1 MNAESMKLPNYLLL
15 LETVAVETTT
25 TVIIGSTRKKPID
38 DDLLDLNE
46 LDIASEKLSLRRLG

>member
-1 MNAESMKLPNYLLL
+1 MQSMKLPNYLLL

-25 TVIIGSTRKKPID
+25 TVIIGSTRKKPTD